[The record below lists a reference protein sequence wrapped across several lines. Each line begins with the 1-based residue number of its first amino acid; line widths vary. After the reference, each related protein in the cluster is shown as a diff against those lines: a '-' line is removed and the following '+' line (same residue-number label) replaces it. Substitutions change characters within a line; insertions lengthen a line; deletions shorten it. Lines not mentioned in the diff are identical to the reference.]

1 MTGRNPDGIEDFPS
15 PDCPD
20 VAYGP
25 PRLNAIIG
33 AYGPSWTGSAAP
45 TTSASTSC

>member
-15 PDCPD
+15 PDCSD

-25 PRLNAIIG
+25 PRLTIFNSG
-33 AYGPSWTGSAAP
+33 GY
-45 TTSASTSC
+45 